1 MSKIENALYEI
12 EHLSQLAEQNRWVNR
27 LHPLVKLFVTLLY
40 IGVVVSFSKYEL
52 LGVFSMSV
60 YPVAMFVL
68 GELSV
73 KDALRRLRMILPLVC
88 VVGLL
93 NPLFDRSVAGYLGT
107 VPITGGVLSMLSL
120 MMKGILT
127 VFASYLLIATTT
139 IERICYALRC
149 LHLPK
154 LFVTQLLL
162 ISRYITLLLK
172 ESRRVTQ
179 AYELRAP
186 GQKGV
191 HFRAWGT
198 LVGQMLLRTVDR
210 AEEVYESMCLR
221 GFDGDFYVGATL
233 AFRLADVVFLIG
245 WTAVIVVWRVFPVFE
260 IVGGLLV

>member
-1 MSKIENALYEI
+1 MSKIENAIFEI
-12 EHLSQLAEQNRWVNR
+12 EHLSQLAEQDRWVNR
-27 LHPLVKLFVTLLY
+27 LHPLVKLLVTLLY

-60 YPVAMFVL
+60 YPIAMFVL

-73 KDALRRLRMILPLVC
+73 KDAFRRLRIVLPLVC
-88 VVGLL
+88 VVGLF
-93 NPLFDRSVAGYLGT
+93 NPFFDRSVAGHVGT
-107 VPITGGVLSMLSL
+107 VSITGGMLSMLSL
-120 MMKGILT
+120 MLKGILT

-154 LFVTQLLL
+154 LFVTQILL
-162 ISRYITLLLK
+162 ISRYITLLLA
-172 ESRRVTQ
+172 ESRRITQ

-191 HFRAWGT
+191 HFKAWGT
-198 LVGQMLLRTVDR
+198 LVGHMLLGTVDR
-210 AEEVYESMCLR
+210 ADEVYESMCLR
-221 GFDGDFYVGATL
+221 GFDGDFYVGTTL

-245 WTAVIVVWRVFPVFE
+245 WIAVIVVWRVFPVFE